1 MGDNQ
6 QGPLDIDQ
14 AAAAF
19 GALAEEDNEER
30 EEPGTAD
37 AEDDGVAEDT
47 EDGEQE
53 SDEEDEEQESEEEAA
68 DKSYTV
74 KVDGKEIQVTQ
85 KELLSGYQ
93 RQADYTR
100 KSMALAEE
108 RKASEA
114 ELSAVRGE
122 RQQLARWAQQM
133 LVKLQREAPQEP
145 NWEELR
151 QTDPIGFA
159 TAWAEHQRYREHQG
173 RIAEQYQAVMAK
185 NQEEEAAALSRTLA
199 AEAERLAAVLPEWKD
214 EAKASKEKAAL
225 LQYGKKMGFSDQE
238 LNAVYD
244 HRTVLVLRKAMLYDR
259 IAGKRP
265 EVNASRQAPRVSPP
279 NGNSPRRL
287 NDAAKAAQRLAKTG
301 SIKDAAA
308 AFERFL

>member
-1 MGDNQ
+1 MGDTQ

-19 GALAEEDNEER
+19 GALADEDNEER
-30 EEPGTAD
+30 EEDEAAD
-37 AEDDGVAEDT
+37 AEDDGSEDT
-47 EDGEQE
+47 GDDGEPE
-53 SDEEDEEQESEEEAA
+53 SDDEPDEQEIDEEAA
-68 DKSYTV
+68 DKSYAV
-74 KVDGKEIQVTQ
+74 KIDGKEVRVSE
-85 KELLSGYQ
+85 KELLAGYS

-100 KSMALAEE
+100 KAMALAED
-108 RKASEA
+108 RKANEA
-114 ELSAVRGE
+114 ELQAVRGE
-122 RQQLARWAQQM
+122 RQQLAQWAQQM
-133 LVKLQREAPQEP
+133 LIKLQREAPVEP
-145 NWEELR
+145 NWDELR

-173 RIAEQYQAVMAK
+173 RIAAQYEQVMAK
-185 NQEEEAAALSRTLA
+185 NRDDEAKALSRTLA
-199 AEAERLAAVLPEWKD
+199 TEAERLTTVLPDWKD

-225 LQYGKKMGFSDQE
+225 LSYGKKMGFSDEE

-259 IAGKRP
+259 IAAKRP
-265 EVNASRQAPRVSPP
+265 EVNASRQMPRVSPP
-279 NGNSPRRL
+279 AGNAPRRTT
-287 NDAAKAAQRLAKTG
+287 AHAKAAQRLAKTG